1 MSRYDGIGRFKGFKF
16 YLVNE
21 QTVSG
26 GSRLVEH
33 NFPYRDEYGIDDMGA
48 EIDRYDVHMH
58 FLGDDYERQFE
69 RFQTALKRSREGE
82 LVHPYFPRG
91 RYIVESYH
99 GGIEPAKQRLS
110 YFTLT
115 LIKQEK
121 SISPIGA
128 LNTLINILESVNGTI
143 DSIIESFEQAWSVV
157 DNVFD
162 AVELVESM
170 VDRIQYAVDSLM
182 GGGRSF
188 SLTNQLNSIKERS
201 TSLVN
206 SPGELAKDLTRS
218 VLSIRDE
225 TAPSDAYVIY
235 GGVRNRLG
243 DSTGFKTKLDTI
255 TINGDEYSLASAGSE
270 NFNVKSENN
279 RIMLNLLVESIC
291 FCGQIMA
298 LVDSLQRE
306 MSAIKKPVKPTT
318 PALGAYKNPIQ
329 RKDGDVDQLDMPII
343 KSPIV
348 TKSDALDVLE
358 STAEELDQL
367 MLKLSES
374 GWDYISIFDM
384 RLKFIQDLE
393 AKTERLIGTRKM
405 TTGMT
410 APALV
415 HLYQFKQNAQ
425 DWSEFSTRNS
435 VKNPLFVVAGGSY
448 EVLDDESII

>member
-1 MSRYDGIGRFKGFKF
+1 MRYNGIGRFKGFKF

-21 QTVSG
+21 QTISG

-48 EIDRYDVHMH
+48 AIERYDIHMV

-69 RFQTALKRSREGE
+69 RFQSALKRDRTGE

-91 RYIVESYH
+91 RYIVESFR
-99 GGIEPAKQRLS
+99 GGIEPAKQRLA

-128 LNTLINILESVNGTI
+128 LNTLIGLLESVNSSI
-143 DSIIESFEQAWSVV
+143 DMMIESFEQAWSVV
-157 DNVFD
+157 DNVYD

-170 VDRIQYAVDSLM
+170 VDRVQYAVDSLM

-188 SLTNQLNSIKERS
+188 ALTNQLNSIKERS

-206 SPGELAKDLTRS
+206 SPRILASDLTKS
-218 VLSIRDE
+218 ILSIRDE
-225 TAPSDAYVIY
+225 TSPSGAYVIY
-235 GGVRNRLG
+235 GGIRNRLEE
-243 DSTGFKTKLDTI
+243 STGFKTKWDSI
-255 TINGDEYSLASAGSE
+255 KIGGEDFVVASAGSE
-270 NFNVKSENN
+270 SFNIKSESN

-291 FCGQIMA
+291 FCSQLMA
-298 LVDSLQRE
+298 ISDALKQALNT
-306 MSAIKKPVKPTT
+306 IKTAHKPTT
-318 PALGAYKNPIQ
+318 PTLGTYENPIQ
-329 RKDGDVDQLDMPII
+329 TKDGDIDPLDMPII

-367 MLKLSES
+367 MLELSDS
-374 GWDYISIFDM
+374 GWNYLSVFDM

-393 AKTERLIGTRKM
+393 TKTKTLIGTQTIMPKQ
-405 TTGMT
+405 T

-415 HLYQFKQNAQ
+415 HLYQFKQNAHE
-425 DWSEFSTRNS
+425 WRAFAMRNNI
-435 VKNPLFVVAGGSY
+435 KNPLFVTANESY
-448 EVLDDESII
+448 EVLDD

>member
-1 MSRYDGIGRFKGFKF
+1 MRYNGIGRFKGFKF

-21 QTVSG
+21 QTISG

-33 NFPYRDEYGIDDMGA
+33 NFPYRDEYGIDDLGA
-48 EIDRYDVHMH
+48 EINRYDIHMV

-69 RFQTALKRSREGE
+69 RFQSALKRDRTGE

-91 RYIVESYH
+91 RYIVESYR
-99 GGIEPAKQRLS
+99 GGIEPAKQRLA

-115 LIKQEK
+115 LIQQEK

-128 LNTLINILESVNGTI
+128 LNTLIGLLESVNGSI
-143 DSIIESFEQAWSVV
+143 DMMIESFEQAWSVV
-157 DNVFD
+157 DNVYD

-170 VDRIQYAVDSLM
+170 VDRVQYAVDSLM

-188 SLTNQLNSIKERS
+188 ALTNQLNSIKERS

-206 SPGELAKDLTRS
+206 SPRILASDLTKS
-218 VLSIRDE
+218 ILSIRDE
-225 TAPSDAYVIY
+225 TSPSDAYVIY
-235 GGVRNRLG
+235 GGIRNRLEE
-243 DSTGFKTKLDTI
+243 STGFKTKWDTVI
-255 TINGDEYSLASAGSE
+255 IAGKEVTIASAGSE

-291 FCGQIMA
+291 FCGQ
-298 LVDSLQRE
+298 LVSLSNSLKE
-306 MSAIKKPVKPTT
+306 ELEAVKPKTV
-318 PALGAYKNPIQ
+318 PKVPVLGSYENPIET
-329 RKDGDVDQLDMPII
+329 KDGDVDQLDMPII

-367 MLKLSES
+367 MLKLSDN
-374 GWDYISIFDM
+374 GWDYISIFDT

-393 AKTERLIGTRKM
+393 AKSEQLIGTLKLSTKM
-405 TTGMT
+405 A

-415 HLYQFKQNAQ
+415 HLFQFKQDSQ
-425 DWSEFSTRNS
+425 RWREFSKRNNIR
-435 VKNPLFVVAGGSY
+435 NPLFVMANEEY
-448 EVLDDESII
+448 EVLDD

>member
-16 YLVNE
+16 YLVKE
-21 QTVSG
+21 QSVSG

-33 NFPYRDEYGIDDMGA
+33 NFPYRDEYSLDDMGA
-48 EIDRYDVHMH
+48 EINRYDVHMH

-69 RFQTALKRSREGE
+69 RFQTALKKSREGE

-91 RYIVESYH
+91 RYIVESYR
-99 GGIEPAKQRLS
+99 GGIEPEKQRLS
-110 YFTLT
+110 YFSLT

-121 SISPIGA
+121 SVSPISG
-128 LNTLINILESVNGTI
+128 LNTLIGILESVNGTI
-143 DSIIESFEQAWSVV
+143 DEMIDSFEKYWSVV

-170 VDRIQYAVDSLM
+170 VDRVQYAVDSLM

-188 SLTNQLNSIKERS
+188 NLTNQLNSIKERS
-201 TSLVN
+201 TTLVN
-206 SPGELAKDLTRS
+206 SPRELASDLTKS
-218 VLSIRDE
+218 ILSIRDE

-235 GGVRNRLG
+235 GGVRNRLEE
-243 DSTGFKTKLDTI
+243 STGFKTKWDTVI
-255 TINGDEYSLASAGSE
+255 IGGKEVTIASAGSE

-291 FCGQIMA
+291 FCGQ
-298 LVDSLQRE
+298 LVSLSNSLKE
-306 MSAIKKPVKPTT
+306 ELETVKPKTVPKV
-318 PALGAYKNPIQ
+318 PALGSYENPIET
-329 RKDGDVDQLDMPII
+329 KDGDIDQLDMPII

-367 MLKLSES
+367 MLKLSDN
-374 GWDYISIFDM
+374 GWDYISIFDT

-393 AKTERLIGTRKM
+393 AKSEQLIGTLKLS
-405 TTGMT
+405 TKMT

-415 HLYQFKQNAQ
+415 HLFQFKQDSQ
-425 DWSEFSTRNS
+425 RWREFSKRNNIR
-435 VKNPLFVVAGGSY
+435 NPLFVMANEEY
-448 EVLDDESII
+448 EVLDD